1 MSEAMLFFIAGAGIL
16 ITALFFIGGAYES
29 SRSS

>member
-1 MSEAMLFFIAGAGIL
+1 MNEAMLFFIAGVGIL

-29 SRSS
+29 SRTS